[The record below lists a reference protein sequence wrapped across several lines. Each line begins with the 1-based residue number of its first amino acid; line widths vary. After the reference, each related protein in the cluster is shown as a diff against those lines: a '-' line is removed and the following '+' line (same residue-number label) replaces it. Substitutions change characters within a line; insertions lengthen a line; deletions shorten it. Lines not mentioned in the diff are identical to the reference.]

1 MPAQAAD
8 SQWSCRILKARKAP
22 MSQHTKKI
30 LTECALRLAEKK
42 PINKITVR
50 EIVTECDMTRNTFYY
65 HFHDI
70 YDVFKCYL
78 DDRTEELLKQ
88 ADQNAESGMFAFM
101 ELCAEHK
108 RVFLNLYKSVGHE
121 AFSKFAMAK
130 LEQFLTLSIEKQY
143 DTTKISPL
151 DLEII
156 CVFYE
161 EAMLGILLRWLHDRN
176 FDDPDDMMDYLERIR
191 VLFEGQLE
199 QLIKKCSSKEN

>member
-1 MPAQAAD
+1 M
-8 SQWSCRILKARKAP
+8 
-22 MSQHTKKI
+22 
-30 LTECALRLAEKK
+30 RLAEKK

-50 EIVTECDMTRNTFYY
+50 EIVAECEMTRNTFYY

-70 YDVFKCYL
+70 YDVFKCYV
-78 DDRTEELLKQ
+78 DDKTEELTKK

-101 ELCAEHK
+101 ELCAQHK
-108 RVFLNLYKSVGHE
+108 KVFLNLYKSVGHE
-121 AFSKFAMAK
+121 TFSKFAMEK
-130 LEQFLTLSIEKQY
+130 LKQFIIMSIDKEH

-176 FDDPDDMMDYLERIR
+176 FDDPDDMMSYLGRIR

-199 QLIKKCSSKEN
+199 QLITKCSSNDVQNRSSR